1 MAGDAGKNGPMST
14 PSFSRPGA
22 IDLSMLSQP
31 QAAPGAATPPG
42 AGAAPGAAAG
52 AYAVDVTEASFAAD
66 VVEASMQHLVVLA
79 LWSPRSPASIQVT
92 NLFTQL
98 SDEYQGRFA
107 LARADVDALPQVAQA
122 IGAQGVPFLVALLRG
137 QPAAQI
143 PATNDA
149 AEARD
154 ILDQLTQAAL
164 ANGIT
169 GRAAPRSAPAAPAEE
184 GPAEDPRFADA
195 DAALARDDLDAAV
208 AAYRALVSANPA
220 DKEAVE
226 RLAGVELMARTRGA
240 DPVAARQAAAD
251 RPDDVAAQALAADLD
266 VLGGHIDDALTRMVD
281 TVARTSGDER
291 DKARAHLL
299 SLFEVVGSD
308 DPAVATARRRLAAA
322 LF

>member
-1 MAGDAGKNGPMST
+1 MST

-31 QAAPGAATPPG
+31 QAAAGPATSAAAG
-42 AGAAPGAAAG
+42 AGAGATAG
-52 AYAVDVTEASFAAD
+52 AYAVDVTEASFATD

-137 QPAAQI
+137 QPVAQI

-149 AEARD
+149 AEARE
-154 ILDQLTQAAL
+154 ILEQLTQAAL

-169 GRAAPRSAPAAPAEE
+169 GRAAPRSAAAAPADEDAS
-184 GPAEDPRFADA
+184 AEDPRFADA
-195 DAALARDDLDAAV
+195 DAALARNDLEAAA

-220 DKEAVE
+220 DKEAAE
-226 RLAGVELMARTRGA
+226 RLAGVELMARTRGV
-240 DPVAARQAAAD
+240 DPATARQAAAD
-251 RPDDVAAQALAADLD
+251 RPDDVTAQALAADLD

-299 SLFEVVGSD
+299 SLFEVVGTD

>member
-1 MAGDAGKNGPMST
+1 MST

-31 QAAPGAATPPG
+31 PAAPGAASASG
-42 AGAAPGAAAG
+42 AGAASGAAAG
-52 AYAVDVTEASFAAD
+52 AYAVDVTEASFATD

-92 NLFTQL
+92 DLFTQL

-137 QPAAQI
+137 QPVAQI
-143 PATNDA
+143 PATKDA
-149 AEARD
+149 AEARE
-154 ILDQLTQAAL
+154 ILEQLTQAAL

-169 GRAAPRSAPAAPAEE
+169 GRAAPRSAPAAPADDDA
-184 GPAEDPRFADA
+184 PAEDPRFADA
-195 DAALARDDLDAAV
+195 DAALARGDTEAAV
-208 AAYRALVSANPA
+208 AAYRALVAANPA
-220 DKEAVE
+220 DKEAAE
-226 RLAGVELMARTRGA
+226 RLAGVELMARTRGV
-240 DPVAARQAAAD
+240 DPAAARQAAAE
-251 RPDDVAAQALAADLD
+251 RLDDVAAQALAADLD
-266 VLGGHIDDALTRMVD
+266 VLGGHIDEALTRMVD

-299 SLFEVVGSD
+299 SLFEVVGTD

>member
-1 MAGDAGKNGPMST
+1 MST

-31 QAAPGAATPPG
+31 AAAPGAATAPG
-42 AGAAPGAAAG
+42 AGAAAGASAG
-52 AYAVDVTEASFAAD
+52 AYAVDVTEASFATD

-79 LWSPRSPASIQVT
+79 LWSPRSPGSIQVT

-137 QPAAQI
+137 QPVAQI

-149 AEARD
+149 AEARE
-154 ILDQLTQAAL
+154 ILEQLTQAAL

-169 GRAAPRSAPAAPAEE
+169 GRAAPRSAPAAPDDTEA
-184 GPAEDPRFADA
+184 PAEDPRFAAA
-195 DAALARDDLDAAV
+195 DAALARDDVDAAV
-208 AAYRALVSANPA
+208 AAYRALVTANPA
-220 DKEAVE
+220 DKEAAE
-226 RLAGVELMARTRGA
+226 RLAGVELMARTRGV
-240 DPVAARQAAAD
+240 DPAAARQAAAE
-251 RPDDVAAQALAADLD
+251 RPDDVAAQSLAADLD
-266 VLGGHIDDALTRMVD
+266 VLGGHVDDALTRMVD

-299 SLFEVVGSD
+299 SLFEVVGTD
-308 DPAVATARRRLAAA
+308 DPAVAAARRRLAAA

>member
-1 MAGDAGKNGPMST
+1 LST

-31 QAAPGAATPPG
+31 QAAPS
-42 AGAAPGAAAG
+42 AGAAAGTGSAAGATAG
-52 AYAVDVTEASFAAD
+52 AYAVDVTEAGFATD

-79 LWSPRSPASIQVT
+79 LWSTRSPASIQVT
-92 NLFTQL
+92 NLFTEL

-137 QPAAQI
+137 QPVAQI
-143 PATNDA
+143 PATNDP
-149 AEARD
+149 AEARE

-169 GRAAPRSAPAAPAEE
+169 GRAAPRSAPAAPADDDA
-184 GPAEDPRFADA
+184 PAEDPRFAAA
-195 DAALARDDLDAAV
+195 DAALARDDVDAAV
-208 AAYRALVSANPA
+208 AAYRALVAANPA
-220 DKEAVE
+220 DKEAAE
-226 RLAGVELMARTRGA
+226 RLAGVELMARTRGV
-240 DPVAARQAAAD
+240 DPATARQAAAE
-251 RPDDVAAQALAADLD
+251 RPDDVDAQALVADLD

-281 TVARTSGDER
+281 TVARTAGDER
-291 DKARAHLL
+291 DRARAHLL
-299 SLFEVVGSD
+299 SLFEVVGTD

>member
-1 MAGDAGKNGPMST
+1 MST

-31 QAAPGAATPPG
+31 APAGG
-42 AGAAPGAAAG
+42 GAAPGTGTAPAAGAG
-52 AYAVDVTEASFAAD
+52 AYAVDVTEASFATD

-79 LWSPRSPASIQVT
+79 LWSPRSPASMSVT
-92 NLFTQL
+92 DLFTQL

-107 LARADVDALPQVAQA
+107 LVRADVDALPQVAQA

-137 QPAAQI
+137 QPVAQI

-149 AEARD
+149 AEARE
-154 ILDQLTQAAL
+154 ILDQLTQAAV

-169 GRAAPRSAPAAPAEE
+169 GRAAPRSAPAAEAADEE
-184 GPAEDPRFADA
+184 APAEDPRFAEA

-208 AAYRALVSANPA
+208 AAYRGLVTANPA
-220 DKEAVE
+220 DREAAE
-226 RLAGVELMARTRGA
+226 RLAGVELMARTRGV
-240 DPVAARQAAAD
+240 DPATARQAAAD

-266 VLGGHIDDALTRMVD
+266 VLGGHVDDALTRMVD
-281 TVARTSGDER
+281 TVARTSGEER
-291 DKARAHLL
+291 EKARAHLL
-299 SLFEVVGSD
+299 SLFEVVGTD
-308 DPAVATARRRLAAA
+308 TPAVATARRRLAAA